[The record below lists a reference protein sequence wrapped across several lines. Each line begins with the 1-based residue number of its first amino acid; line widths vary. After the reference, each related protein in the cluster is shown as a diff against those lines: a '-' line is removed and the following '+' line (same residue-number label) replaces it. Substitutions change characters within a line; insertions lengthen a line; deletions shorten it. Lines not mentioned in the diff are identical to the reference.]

1 MTQNILTTFLTA
13 MLLITSMVLGQDEQ
27 DVDAIE
33 KARQAKEA
41 AEKAA
46 AEASAATE
54 AAIEAAA
61 QKAAKEAR
69 EDAKRKREE
78 EEARKLA
85 EAKAAEE
92 AELDA
97 AATAAAEE
105 AKRKMAE
112 ELGLEYDGPESSPD
126 DSDEEAAVSDTT
138 NEEFV
143 AKEPLGYNF
152 GLAAS
157 VGALSGATFTSVPL
171 GATVVLTTPLG
182 FKLGPFDYTVSIALG
197 GYQGKYESEKDS
209 DLTLND
215 GEEHFVDEFNPT
227 LAAVGG
233 NLTLAN
239 FVFAEG
245 HVGLVGEGPGFRGFA
260 GVTLERLMNKG
271 LNLPFNLLVGS
282 EAFYST
288 DMAGAGNASGWLS
301 IGVRL
306 DYNF

>member
-1 MTQNILTTFLTA
+1 
-13 MLLITSMVLGQDEQ
+13 MLLITSMVLAQDEQ

-69 EDAKRKREE
+69 EDAKRKKEE
-78 EEARKLA
+78 EEARKIA

-112 ELGLEYDGPESSPD
+112 ELGLEYESPD
-126 DSDEEAAVSDTT
+126 SEVAESDTTVSDTT
-138 NEEFV
+138 AEEFV
-143 AKEPLGYNF
+143 AKEPLGLNL
-152 GLAAS
+152 GVTGS
-157 VGALSGATFTSVPL
+157 VGFINGEYLTNTPTGGSV
-171 GATVVLTTPLG
+171 VITTPYG
-182 FKLGPFDYTVSIALG
+182 FKLGAFDFQVSVALG
-197 GYQGKYESEKDS
+197 SYSGESS
-209 DLTLND
+209 NGTFSP
-215 GEEHFVDEFNPT
+215 FV
-227 LAAVGG
+227 AGVGG
-233 NLTLAN
+233 NLTLAQ
-239 FVFAEG
+239 FVFYEG
-245 HVGLVGEGPGFRGFA
+245 HVGLVGAGLGGRGFG
-260 GVTLERLMNKG
+260 GVSLERLMKKG
-271 LNLPFNLLVGS
+271 LNLPFNVLVGAEGFLS
-282 EAFYST
+282 TQPDENAEEASYW
-288 DMAGAGNASGWLS
+288 GGL
-301 IGVRL
+301 GVRL

>member
-1 MTQNILTTFLTA
+1 MTKSILTKFLAA
-13 MLLITSMVLGQDEQ
+13 MLLTSSMVLAQNEG

-61 QKAAKEAR
+61 QKAAKGAR
-69 EDAKRKREE
+69 EDAKRKKEE
-78 EEARKLA
+78 EEARKIA

-97 AATAAAEE
+97 AASAAAEE

-112 ELGLEYDGPESSPD
+112 ELGLEYESPETELAEGD
-126 DSDEEAAVSDTT
+126 TTVSDSTA
-138 NEEFV
+138 EEFV
-143 AKEPLGYNF
+143 AKEPLGINV

-157 VGALSGATFTSVPL
+157 VGLLSGETFTNIPT
-171 GATVVLTTPLG
+171 GATLVLTTPFG
-182 FKLGPFDYTVSIALG
+182 FKVGPFDYTVSLG
-197 GYQGKYESEKDS
+197 LGSYTGNFEKK
-209 DLTLND
+209 
-215 GEEHFVDEFNPT
+215 DEPDVNFNPMFIG
-227 LAAVGG
+227 LGG
-233 NLTLAN
+233 NLTLAG

-245 HVGLVGEGPGFRGFA
+245 HVGVVGEGTGFRGFA
-260 GVTLERLMNKG
+260 GITLERLMKKG
-271 LNLPFNLLVGS
+271 LNLPVNLLIGS

-288 DMAGAGNASGWLS
+288 DMAGVGNASGWAS
-301 IGVRL
+301 AGVRL

>member
-1 MTQNILTTFLTA
+1 MTKNILTKFLTA
-13 MLLITSMVLGQDEQ
+13 MLLITSMVFAQDEQ

-69 EDAKRKREE
+69 EDAKRKKEE

-112 ELGLEYDGPESSPD
+112 ELGLDYNAPSSD
-126 DSDEEAAVSDTT
+126 ITTSDTT
-138 NEEFV
+138 TSDTSGAFV
-143 AKEPLGYNF
+143 AKEPLGINI

-157 VGALSGATFTSVPL
+157 AGFYSGKSFTSVPF

-182 FKLGPFDYTVSIALG
+182 FKVGPFDYTVSLALG
-197 GYQGKYESEKDS
+197 GYSGKYESEKDS
-209 DLTLND
+209 EFSSDENTVHYVN
-215 GEEHFVDEFNPT
+215 EFNPS
-227 LAAVGG
+227 LLAVGG

-239 FVFAEG
+239 LVFAEG
-245 HVGLVGEGPGFRGFA
+245 HVGYVGSGPGFRGFA
-260 GVTLERLMNKG
+260 GVTLDRLMKKS
-271 LNLPFNLLVGS
+271 LNLPINLLVGS
-282 EAFYST
+282 ELFYSSQIT
-288 DMAGAGNASGWLS
+288 EDGNTSGWLS
-301 IGVRL
+301 LGIRL
-306 DYNF
+306 DYSL

>member
-1 MTQNILTTFLTA
+1 MTNNILFKFFIA
-13 MLLITSMVLGQDEQ
+13 IIFAFSSIQAQDEQ

-69 EDAKRKREE
+69 VEAKRKKEE

-112 ELGLEYDGPESSPD
+112 ELGLEYESPE
-126 DSDEEAAVSDTT
+126 ETVAETDTT
-138 NEEFV
+138 IADTTASEGFV
-143 AKEPLGYNF
+143 AKEPLGINV
-152 GLAAS
+152 GVTGS
-157 VGALSGATFTSVPL
+157 VGFINGEYLTNTPTGGSV
-171 GATVVLTTPLG
+171 VITTPFG
-182 FKLGPFDYTVSIALG
+182 FKLGAFDFQVSVALG
-197 GYQGKYESEKDS
+197 SYFGESS
-209 DLTLND
+209 NGTFSP
-215 GEEHFVDEFNPT
+215 FV
-227 LAAVGG
+227 AGVGG
-233 NLTLAN
+233 NLTLAQ
-239 FVFAEG
+239 FIFYEG
-245 HVGLVGEGPGFRGFA
+245 HVGLVGAGLGGRGFG
-260 GVTLERLMNKG
+260 GVSLERLMKKG
-271 LNLPFNLLVGS
+271 LNLPFNVLIGGEGFLS
-282 EAFYST
+282 TQPDENAEEASYW
-288 DMAGAGNASGWLS
+288 GGL
-301 IGVRL
+301 GVRL

>member
-1 MTQNILTTFLTA
+1 MILLSATA
-13 MLLITSMVLGQDEQ
+13 FAQDEQ

-69 EDAKRKREE
+69 EDAKRKKEE

-112 ELGLEYDGPESSPD
+112 ELGLDYESPTS
-126 DSDEEAAVSDTT
+126 EEALSDTT
-138 NEEFV
+138 VADTTAEEFV
-143 AKEPLGYNF
+143 AKEPLGLNVGF
-152 GLAAS
+152 TGS
-157 VGALSGATFTSVPL
+157 VGFVNGAYITNTPVGGSL
-171 GATVVLTTPLG
+171 VVTTPYG
-182 FKLGPFDYTVSIALG
+182 FKAGPLNMTLSLVLGSYNG
-197 GYQGKYESEKDS
+197 EG
-209 DLTLND
+209 D
-215 GEEHFVDEFNPT
+215 GEPLEALLYGVGANAI
-227 LAAVGG
+227 LAE
-233 NLTLAN
+233 
-239 FVFAEG
+239 FVFSET
-245 HVGLVGEGPGFRGFA
+245 HVGNIGSGLGIRNFT
-260 GVTLERLMNKG
+260 GVSLERLMKKG
-271 LNLPFNLLVGS
+271 LNLPVNILVGGEGFLATKADDAS
-282 EAFYST
+282 ENST
-288 DMAGAGNASGWLS
+288 YWGGL
-301 IGVRL
+301 GVRL
-306 DYNF
+306 DYSF

>member
-1 MTQNILTTFLTA
+1 MTKNILTKLLTA
-13 MLLITSMVLGQDEQ
+13 SILTTSMVLAQDEQ

-69 EDAKRKREE
+69 EDAKRKKEE

-112 ELGLEYDGPESSPD
+112 ELGLEYEAPNSNVAND
-126 DSDEEAAVSDTT
+126 DTVAVSDSTA
-138 NEEFV
+138 EEFV
-143 AKEPLGYNF
+143 AKEPLGFNV

-157 VGALSGATFTSVPL
+157 VGLLSGESFTNIPA
-171 GATVVLTTPLG
+171 GATLVLTTPLG
-182 FKLGPFDYTVSIALG
+182 FKVGPFDYTVSLG
-197 GYQGKYESEKDS
+197 IGSYSGNYEEDNAP
-209 DLTLND
+209 T
-215 GEEHFVDEFNPT
+215 VEFNPT
-227 LAAVGG
+227 FVGLGG
-233 NLTLAN
+233 NLTIAG
-239 FVFAEG
+239 FIFAEG
-245 HVGLVGEGPGFRGFA
+245 HVGVVGEGSGFRGFS
-260 GVTLERLMNKG
+260 GVTLERLMKKG
-271 LNLPFNLLVGS
+271 LNLPVNLLVGS
-282 EAFYST
+282 EAFYSS
-288 DMAGAGNASGWLS
+288 DIAGEGNASGWAAL
-301 IGVRL
+301 GVRL

>member
-1 MTQNILTTFLTA
+1 MTNSVYSKYLIIFSLS
-13 MLLITSMVLGQDEQ
+13 LITAFAQDEQ

-69 EDAKRKREE
+69 EEAKRKKEE
-78 EEARKLA
+78 DEARKLA

-112 ELGLEYDGPESSPD
+112 ELGLEYDGPAED
-126 DSDEEAAVSDTT
+126 VTQETTASDTT

-143 AKEPLGYNF
+143 AKESLGLNVGF
-152 GLAAS
+152 TGS
-157 VGALSGATFTSVPL
+157 VGFVKGSYITNTPVGGS
-171 GATVVLTTPLG
+171 VVLTTPLG
-182 FKLGPFDYTVSIALG
+182 YKVGPL
-197 GYQGKYESEKDS
+197 
-209 DLTLND
+209 DLTLSLVVGSYNGEGD
-215 GEEHFVDEFNPT
+215 GEPLEALLYGIGAN
-227 LAAVGG
+227 AVLGKI
-233 NLTLAN
+233 LFSET
-239 FVFAEG
+239 
-245 HVGLVGEGPGFRGFA
+245 HVGNIGKGLGLRNFS
-260 GVTLERLMNKG
+260 GVSLEKLMKRG
-271 LNLPFNLLVGS
+271 LNLPINVLVGGEGFLTTKADNES
-282 EAFYST
+282 ENST
-288 DMAGAGNASGWLS
+288 YWGGF
-301 IGVRL
+301 GVRL
-306 DYNF
+306 DYSF

>member
-1 MTQNILTTFLTA
+1 MTKNILTKFLTA
-13 MLLITSMVLGQDEQ
+13 MLLITSMILAQDEQ

-69 EDAKRKREE
+69 EDAKRKKEE
-78 EEARKLA
+78 EEARKIA

-112 ELGLEYDGPESSPD
+112 ELGLEYESPE
-126 DSDEEAAVSDTT
+126 EEIADSDTT
-138 NEEFV
+138 VLDTTGEEFV
-143 AKEPLGYNF
+143 AKEPLGLNL
-152 GLAAS
+152 GLSAS
-157 VGALSGATFTSVPL
+157 IGLIKGESFSGGLPVGGTL
-171 GATVVLTTPLG
+171 VLTTPFG
-182 FKLGPFDYTVSIALG
+182 FKVGPFDYTVSLG
-197 GYQGKYESEKDS
+197 FGSYSASSE
-209 DLTLND
+209 NAD
-215 GEEHFVDEFNPT
+215 GSKTSFNPT
-227 LAAVGG
+227 FVGLGG
-233 NLTLAN
+233 NLTLMQ

-245 HVGLVGEGPGFRGFA
+245 HVGLVGEGNGFRGFA
-260 GVTLERLMNKG
+260 GVTLERIMKKG
-271 LNLPFNLLVGS
+271 LNLPVNLLVGS

-288 DMAGAGNASGWLS
+288 DMAGAGNPSGWAALG
-301 IGVRL
+301 IRL
-306 DYNF
+306 DYSF

>member
-1 MTQNILTTFLTA
+1 MTKNILTKFLTA
-13 MLLITSMVLGQDEQ
+13 MILSTSMVLAQDEQ

-69 EDAKRKREE
+69 IDAKRKKEE

-112 ELGLEYDGPESSPD
+112 ELGLEYESPEV
-126 DSDEEAAVSDTT
+126 EAAESDTMASDTT
-138 NEEFV
+138 AEEFV
-143 AKEPLGYNF
+143 AKEPLGMSLGF
-152 GLAAS
+152 TGS
-157 VGALSGATFTSVPL
+157 VGFVNGSYITNTPVGGSLVITTPYGYNVGPLNLTFSLVLGSYNGEGNDEPLEALLYGL
-171 GATVVLTTPLG
+171 GANA
-182 FKLGPFDYTVSIALG
+182 I
-197 GYQGKYESEKDS
+197 
-209 DLTLND
+209 
-215 GEEHFVDEFNPT
+215 
-227 LAAVGG
+227 LAE
-233 NLTLAN
+233 
-239 FVFAEG
+239 FVFSET
-245 HVGLVGEGPGFRGFA
+245 HVGNIGVGL
-260 GVTLERLMNKG
+260 GVRNFTGVSLERLLKKG
-271 LNLPFNLLVGS
+271 LNLPVNVLVGGEGFLATKADDIS
-282 EAFYST
+282 ENST
-288 DMAGAGNASGWLS
+288 YWGGLG
-301 IGVRL
+301 IRL
-306 DYNF
+306 DYSF

>member
-1 MTQNILTTFLTA
+1 MTNSIYSKYLIIFSLSLLTA
-13 MLLITSMVLGQDEQ
+13 FAQDEQ

-69 EDAKRKREE
+69 EEAKRKKEE
-78 EEARKLA
+78 DEARKLA

-112 ELGLEYDGPESSPD
+112 ELGLKYDAPGEEESD
-126 DSDEEAAVSDTT
+126 ANVVASDTT
-138 NEEFV
+138 NEEFI
-143 AKEPLGYNF
+143 AKNPLGFSF

-157 VGALSGATFTSVPL
+157 VGAISGATFTSVPL
-171 GATVVLTTPLG
+171 GATVIITTPLG
-182 FKLGPFDYTVSIALG
+182 FKVGPFDYTVSLALG
-197 GYQGKYESEKDS
+197 GYKGEYSS
-209 DLTLND
+209 SND
-215 GEEHFVDEFNPT
+215 EEYILPEGQDHYVDEFNPT
-227 LAAVGG
+227 LLALGG

-239 FVFAEG
+239 LVFAEG
-245 HVGLVGEGPGFRGFA
+245 HVGLIGEGPGFRGFA
-260 GVTLERLMNKG
+260 GITLEKLMNKSM
-271 LNLPFNLLVGS
+271 NLPVNVLVGS
-282 EAFYST
+282 ELFYSS
-288 DMAGAGNASGWLS
+288 DMAGGGNPSGWVSL
-301 IGVRL
+301 GARL
-306 DYNF
+306 DFSF

>member
-1 MTQNILTTFLTA
+1 MTKSILTKFLTA
-13 MLLITSMVLGQDEQ
+13 MLISTSMILAQDEQ

-69 EDAKRKREE
+69 EDAKRKKEE

-112 ELGLEYDGPESSPD
+112 ELGLEYEEPDSGADESVTS
-126 DSDEEAAVSDTT
+126 VSDTT
-138 NEEFV
+138 AEEFV
-143 AKEPLGYNF
+143 AKEPLGFNF

-157 VGALSGATFTSVPL
+157 VGVLSGNSFTSVPV
-171 GATVVLTTPLG
+171 GATLVITTPVG
-182 FKLGPFDYTVSIALG
+182 FKIGPLDYTVSLALG
-197 GYQGKYESEKDS
+197 GYTGKYDS
-209 DLTLND
+209 KED
-215 GEEHFVDEFNPT
+215 GEYELPNGAEHFVNDFNPT
-227 LAAVGG
+227 LLALGG
-233 NLTLAN
+233 NLTLAK
-239 FVFAEG
+239 FLFAEG
-245 HVGLVGEGPGFRGFA
+245 HVGLVGEGTGFRGFA
-260 GVTLERLMNKG
+260 GVTLERLMKKG

-282 EAFYST
+282 EAFYSS
-288 DMAGAGNASGWLS
+288 DIAGVGNSSGWASL
-301 IGVRL
+301 GVRL

>member
-1 MTQNILTTFLTA
+1 MTKNILTKFLTA
-13 MLLITSMVLGQDEQ
+13 TLFITSIGLAQDEQ

-69 EDAKRKREE
+69 KDAKRKKEE

-112 ELGLEYDGPESSPD
+112 ELGLDYESPASESA
-126 DSDEEAAVSDTT
+126 DSVTTVSDTT
-138 NEEFV
+138 TEEFV
-143 AKEPLGYNF
+143 AKEPI
-152 GLAAS
+152 GLNVGFTGS
-157 VGALSGATFTSVPL
+157 VGFVNGAYITNTPVGGSL
-171 GATVVLTTPLG
+171 VVTTPVG
-182 FKLGPFDYTVSIALG
+182 FKAGPL
-197 GYQGKYESEKDS
+197 
-209 DLTLND
+209 
-215 GEEHFVDEFNPT
+215 
-227 LAAVGG
+227 
-233 NLTLAN
+233 NLTLSLVVGSYNGEGDSEPLSALLYGVGAN
-239 FVFAEG
+239 ATLAEFLFSET
-245 HVGLVGEGPGFRGFA
+245 HVGNIGSGL
-260 GVTLERLMNKG
+260 GVRNFTGVSLERLLKKG
-271 LNLPFNLLVGS
+271 LNLPVNVLVGGEGFLATKADDVS
-282 EAFYST
+282 ENST
-288 DMAGAGNASGWLS
+288 YWGGL
-301 IGVRL
+301 GVRL
-306 DYNF
+306 DYSF

>member
-1 MTQNILTTFLTA
+1 MTKNIFSKFLTA
-13 MLLITSMVLGQDEQ
+13 MLLITSIVLAQDEQ

-69 EDAKRKREE
+69 QDAKRKKEE

-112 ELGLEYDGPESSPD
+112 ELGLEYEAPQVDNKVEEVSVA
-126 DSDEEAAVSDTT
+126 DSTAG
-138 NEEFV
+138 EFV
-143 AKEPLGYNF
+143 AKETLGFNVGF
-152 GLAAS
+152 TGS
-157 VGALSGATFTSVPL
+157 VGFANGEYITNTPVGGSL
-171 GATVVLTTPLG
+171 VVTTPFG
-182 FKLGPFDYTVSIALG
+182 FKTGPL
-197 GYQGKYESEKDS
+197 
-209 DLTLND
+209 DLTFSLVVGSYNGEGD
-215 GEEHFVDEFNPT
+215 GEPLNALLFGAGANAILFNM
-227 LAAVGG
+227 
-233 NLTLAN
+233 
-239 FVFAEG
+239 VFSET
-245 HVGLVGEGPGFRGFA
+245 HVGSIGEGL
-260 GVTLERLMNKG
+260 GVRNFSGVSLEKLMKKG
-271 LNLPFNLLVGS
+271 LNLPVNILIGGEGFIAAKADDRTEN
-282 EAFYST
+282 ST
-288 DMAGAGNASGWLS
+288 FWGGL
-301 IGVRL
+301 GVRL

>member
-1 MTQNILTTFLTA
+1 MTNNILSKITRILIIASLSLFTA
-13 MLLITSMVLGQDEQ
+13 FAQDEQ

-69 EDAKRKREE
+69 EDAKRKKEE

-112 ELGLEYDGPESSPD
+112 ELGLEYESPESKSVVD
-126 DSDEEAAVSDTT
+126 ADTTVSDTT
-138 NEEFV
+138 GEDFV
-143 AKEPLGYNF
+143 VKKPLGLNV
-152 GLAAS
+152 GITGS
-157 VGALSGATFTSVPL
+157 VGFVNGAYITNTPVGGSLVI
-171 GATVVLTTPLG
+171 TTPVG
-182 FKLGPFDYTVSIALG
+182 FKAGPL
-197 GYQGKYESEKDS
+197 
-209 DLTLND
+209 DLTLSLVVGSYN
-215 GEEHFVDEFNPT
+215 GEGDNEALNALLFGLGANAT
-227 LAAVGG
+227 LAQ
-233 NLTLAN
+233 
-239 FVFAEG
+239 FVFSET
-245 HVGLVGEGPGFRGFA
+245 HVGNIGEGLGIRNFS
-260 GVTLERLMNKG
+260 GVSLERLLKKG
-271 LNLPFNLLVGS
+271 LNLPVNILLGGEGFIATKADS
-282 EAFYST
+282 RTENST
-288 DMAGAGNASGWLS
+288 YWGGL
-301 IGVRL
+301 GVRL
-306 DYNF
+306 DYSF